1 MVMKFNWKVVIA
13 LVVLVA
19 ALFWG
24 VDSLRTRWYS
34 GTDLNFGVGSGPVT
48 ITNSTDASVPAQL
61 VSTGTR
67 TFAVSSAADG
77 ISGTSERQGS
87 GRAITQSFAF
97 DLPPGITEL
106 LIGARTTAVNFVAGA
121 GPRLDASVQ
130 PLAAGDAKTTTI
142 VAGIAILGALFYLSK
157 TTDHRW
163 LKLIRRKR
171 AHVQAQDTEPP
182 ATSSSEGNAYLD

>member
-1 MVMKFNWKVVIA
+1 MRFSWKVLITF
-13 LVVLVA
+13 VVLVA
-19 ALFWG
+19 VLFWG

-48 ITNSTDASVPAQL
+48 ITNSTDAAVPVQL

-67 TFAVSSAADG
+67 TFAVSSTTDG

-87 GRAITQSFAF
+87 GRAITQAFAF
-97 DLPPGITEL
+97 DLPPGVTEL
-106 LIGARTTAVNFVAGA
+106 MIGARTTAVSFVAGE
-121 GPRLDASVQ
+121 GSSLDASVQ
-130 PLAAGDAKTTTI
+130 PLAASDAKTTTI
-142 VAGIAILGALFYLSK
+142 VAGVVILGALFYLSK

-171 AHVQAQDTEPP
+171 AHVQVQASEPP